1 MPVRCALYQP
11 DIPQNAG
18 TVIRTAMCLGV
29 GLDII
34 EPMGFLWNEKR
45 LRRAGMDYLD
55 RADVVRHRSW
65 LDYRKAVEGT
75 GRLVL
80 MTTRGAT
87 RLDGFQFEDGDHLIL
102 GRESAGV
109 PDDVHDAAD
118 ARVVIPLVPGMR
130 SLNVAAAAAI
140 SIAEALRQ
148 LNRLPA
154 DTSRG

>member
-1 MPVRCALYQP
+1 MTIRCALYQP

-18 TVIRTAMCLGV
+18 TVIRTAVCLGV
-29 GLDII
+29 GVDII
-34 EPMGFLWNEKR
+34 EPMGFLWNEKK
-45 LRRAGMDYLD
+45 LRRAGMDYLEH
-55 RADVVRHRSW
+55 ADVVRHPSW
-65 LDYRKAVEGT
+65 QSYQAGQEQP

-87 RLDGFQFEDGDHLIL
+87 RLDAFRFEIGDRLIF

-109 PDDVHDAAD
+109 PEEVHAAAD
-118 ARVVIPLVPGMR
+118 ARIVIPIVDGMR

-148 LNRLPA
+148 LGRLPC
-154 DTSRG
+154 